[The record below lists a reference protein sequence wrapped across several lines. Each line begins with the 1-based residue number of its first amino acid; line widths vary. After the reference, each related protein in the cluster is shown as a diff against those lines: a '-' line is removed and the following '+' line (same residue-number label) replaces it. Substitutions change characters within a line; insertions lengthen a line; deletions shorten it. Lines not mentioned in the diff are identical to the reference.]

1 MNLRRILTMEKKTLL
16 AFVLTCLLASLPS
29 LSSASTITSVASITG
44 GGTATVTPIIT
55 GQPNNDDATVPGGN
69 IVVASKVFDS
79 ASPIDIVFNVAP
91 SGGITEYFFAEGV
104 ANNTPNAMFGYTFE
118 LGTGIGANFVP
129 STPDDGLDF
138 DWPGSG
144 TATGTTPVPTSGVFP
159 TLTHAEDMIVWTG
172 GTLGIGISDAF
183 TFSIDVPDMR
193 SFTLRQCGT
202 PVPLPAAVWL
212 FGTGLIG
219 LIGLARRKVRV

>member
-1 MNLRRILTMEKKTLL
+1 MEKKTLR

-29 LSSASTITSVASITG
+29 LSSAGTITSVASITG

-91 SGGITEYFFAEGV
+91 TDGITEYFFAEGV
-104 ANNTPNAMFGYTFE
+104 ANNTPNAMIGYTFE
-118 LGTGIGANFVP
+118 LGTGAGANFVP
-129 STPDDGLDF
+129 SAPDDGLDF

-144 TATGTTPVPTSGVFP
+144 AATGTTPVPTSGVFP
-159 TLTHAEDMIVWTG
+159 TLAHAEDMIVWTG

-193 SFTLRQCGT
+193 SFTLRQWGT
-202 PVPLPAAVWL
+202 PVPLPAAAWL

>member
-1 MNLRRILTMEKKTLL
+1 MKKKTFR
-16 AFVLTCLLASLPS
+16 AFVLVCLLVSFPS
-29 LSSASTITSVASITG
+29 LSSAGTITSVASITG

-55 GQPNNDDATVPGGN
+55 GQPNNDDATAPGGN
-69 IVVASKVFDS
+69 VVVASKVFDS
-79 ASPIDIVFNVAP
+79 ASPIDIVFNVAQTD
-91 SGGITEYFFAEGV
+91 GITEYFFAEGV
-104 ANNTPNAMFGYTFE
+104 ANNTLNAMIGYTFE
-118 LGTGIGANFVP
+118 LGTGTGADFVP

-144 TATGTTPVPTSGVFP
+144 AATGTTPVPTSGVFP
-159 TLTHAEDMIVWTG
+159 TLAHAEDMIIWTG

-193 SFTLRQCGT
+193 SFTLRQWGT